1 MKTRITLLLA
11 ALVCPSQLQA
21 QAPGSL
27 DKTFQAQMSTNFVSM
42 KLTFFSRLLKTL
54 SFAGSACALAPLTT
68 FPQDATTTIGRW
80 LEGSDPR
87 VVAEQIG
94 GSTLEM
100 VVRRGGNADRSFTV
114 NWETT
119 DTGTATPGSNFLAS
133 GGTLTFAAGQIET
146 VVQVRIFGD
155 GLLEYPETIP
165 SPCR

>member
-27 DKTFQAQMSTNFVSM
+27 DKTFQAQMSTNFVTM

-54 SFAGSACALAPLTT
+54 SFAGSACALAQLTT
-68 FPQDATTTIGRW
+68 FAQDATTTVGW
-80 LEGSDPR
+80 WPEGSNER

-100 VVRRGGNADRSFTV
+100 IVRRGGNA
-114 NWETT
+114 
-119 DTGTATPGSNFLAS
+119 GP
-133 GGTLTFAAGQIET
+133 
-146 VVQVRIFGD
+146 
-155 GLLEYPETIP
+155 
-165 SPCR
+165 